1 MILLSMQLSTFLLVQ
16 RQSLRRCLSLV
27 SSLPIVVRAVY
38 VGSYFVVLAIVE
50 LVQAIN
56 L

>member
-1 MILLSMQLSTFLLVQ
+1 MILLSMQLSTFMLGQ

-27 SSLPIVVRAVY
+27 SSLPIVVRAVC